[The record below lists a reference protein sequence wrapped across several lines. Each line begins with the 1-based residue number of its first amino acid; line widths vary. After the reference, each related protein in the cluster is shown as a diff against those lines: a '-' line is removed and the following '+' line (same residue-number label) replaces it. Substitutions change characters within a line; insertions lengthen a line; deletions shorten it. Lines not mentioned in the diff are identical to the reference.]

1 MEISDE
7 LNNKVLEAVEV
18 ARATGYVR
26 KGTNEATKAVE
37 RGAAELVVIARDV
50 DPPEIVMH
58 LPPLCEEKNIPYAYT
73 KSKDDL
79 GRAAGIDVRCAAIAI
94 VKSGDAKKIIEEITG
109 GKKEK
114 TEEKKSEKKAEEK
127 PEPEKQELKKPAKK
141 EDKAEPKAKE
151 KKEKKTKP
159 AEKKQKR
166 KEAKEEKKKPV
177 EKEPAKEKA
186 EPAKKEDK
194 ETKKATKPAEKT
206 SEPNK

>member
-7 LNNKVLEAVEV
+7 LNNKILEAVEI

-58 LPPLCEEKNIPYAYT
+58 LPPLCEEKHIPYVYT

-94 VKSGDAKKIIEEITG
+94 AKSGDAKKLIEEIVG
-109 GKKEK
+109 GKASKE
-114 TEEKKSEKKAEEK
+114 EPKAE
-127 PEPEKQELKKPAKK
+127 
-141 EDKAEPKAKE
+141 KAKE
-151 KKEKKTKP
+151 KKEEPAKKEPKTEAPKKETKT
-159 AEKKQKR
+159 EKKPEPKA
-166 KEAKEEKKKPV
+166 EAP
-177 EKEPAKEKA
+177 KEPAKEKPEA
-186 EPAKKEDK
+186 EKKAAPKKPKKAKKE
-194 ETKKATKPAEKT
+194 P
-206 SEPNK
+206 EPE